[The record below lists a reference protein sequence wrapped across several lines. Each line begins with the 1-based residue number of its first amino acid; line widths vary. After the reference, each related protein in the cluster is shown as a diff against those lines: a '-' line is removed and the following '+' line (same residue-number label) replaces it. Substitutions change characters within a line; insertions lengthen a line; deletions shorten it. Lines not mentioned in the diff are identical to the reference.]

1 MVTRLLLG
9 AAAVLAL
16 SSGLAA
22 APATVE
28 PSAKVRAGPGTAYR
42 VVATLRRGAVIDVG
56 GCSGGWCEVA
66 WRGRPGYVARTFLA
80 FNSGSAPADVPP
92 ESASYED
99 DYPGFDYPGYAYAP
113 AGGVPAAPRWQ
124 RYRGRS
130 IGWHHRPGRF
140 AVPDLT
146 AGGTKGTR
154 STPGG
159 AVVGASPGSA
169 KEPVRSVAPPL
180 PPAVV
185 GGPPVSTSAVST
197 PALSAPIVTV
207 PALAGP
213 AAAAPAFR

>member
-140 AVPDLT
+140 ALPDPT
-146 AGGTKGTR
+146 AAGGGKGMR
-154 STPGG
+154 STPSG
-159 AVVGASPGSA
+159 AVAGGSPASARESI
-169 KEPVRSVAPPL
+169 RSIAPPS
-180 PPAVV
+180 PAAAVT
-185 GGPPVSTSAVST
+185 GPAVSTSAAST
-197 PALSAPIVTV
+197 PVLTAPVITA

-213 AAAAPAFR
+213 ATPAFR